1 MQRGESVPSDPRK
14 ALSRCLDQEEA
25 GQAGTAVTLK
35 LAQPLHMPQ
44 EAIPAQVCLRA
55 CTSCPGILASPAWS
69 SWGSGHCSPPTL
81 KPSLVLFSPSSRVSQ
96 TLALAKTL
104 SIATVCQTLG

>member
-14 ALSRCLDQEEA
+14 ALSRCLDEEEA

-44 EAIPAQVCLRA
+44 EATPPCVCLRA
-55 CTSCPGILASPAWS
+55 RTPCPGILASPAWG
-69 SWGSGHCSPPTL
+69 SWDLGTAPLQALSPHWFYFLLP
-81 KPSLVLFSPSSRVSQ
+81 PEGARP
-96 TLALAKTL
+96 
-104 SIATVCQTLG
+104 